1 MGKAGLRAK
10 RPRRLK
16 SLGKEA
22 GLFEA
27 NWQGYTAK
35 GAESLRRTASPLK
48 QNRIKNRRQPFKT
61 VGSGFGAPGGIRTHG
76 LPLRSTAYHFA
87 SCSYYNFSCC
97 FFANCV
103 AWRQVNLHKN
113 P

>member
-1 MGKAGLRAK
+1 M
-10 RPRRLK
+10 K

-35 GAESLRRTASPLK
+35 GAESLRRTASPLE

-76 LPLRSTAYHFA
+76 LPLRRRSLYPAELRVQGADAST
-87 SCSYYNFSCC
+87 
-97 FFANCV
+97 
-103 AWRQVNLHKN
+103 L
-113 P
+113 

>member
-35 GAESLRRTASPLK
+35 GAESLRRTASPLE

-76 LPLRSTAYHFA
+76 LPLRRS
-87 SCSYYNFSCC
+87 
-97 FFANCV
+97 
-103 AWRQVNLHKN
+103 K
-113 P
+113 